1 MGAKVVGSLTP
12 EVTGAPALDRI
23 DRSAAACV
31 ITALSKGWELDCRFL
46 ATRVLLYNIYDYE
59 F

>member
-23 DRSAAACV
+23 DRPSA
-31 ITALSKGWELDCRFL
+31 ISKHSKGWQLEVVCIGR
-46 ATRVLLYNIYDYE
+46 
-59 F
+59 